1 MGGAIGL
8 AIVTTILNSYVKSH
22 LADILSPVQIQALLR
37 TTEAFATLPPDVAET
52 ARTVFGNG
60 FNLQMRIMIGFS
72 AAQIPTVLLMWQ
84 KKQIVI

>member
-8 AIVTTILNSYVKSH
+8 AIVTTVLNSYVKSH
-22 LADILSPVQIQALLR
+22 LADTLSSSQIDGLLR
-37 TTEAFATLPPDVAET
+37 TTETFATLAPDVAET
-52 ARTVFGNG
+52 ARTVFGNA
-60 FNLQMRIMIGFS
+60 FNIQMRIMIGFS